1 MSQTQA
7 TSAEGAK
14 VIQLLDELVTKAIKA
29 RASDIHITP
38 REARWE
44 VRFRVDGV
52 MVQRSPL
59 PLLLGAQVASR
70 IKVLA
75 RMDISDRLVP
85 QDGVFT
91 HLPEQGGPTTSL
103 RCSTF
108 PSLHGEKIVMRLLAS
123 RGVRTISKL
132 GLDDTQAVNL
142 RRFARVQGGLVV
154 VTGPTGSGKT
164 STLYAV
170 LRELD
175 TRRRNVVTLEDPIE
189 VELRDVVQGQLN
201 RKRGFG
207 FAHGLRAI
215 LRQDPD
221 VIMVGEMRD
230 AETARIAVQ
239 ASLTGHLVLST
250 MHTNSMPDTITR
262 LVDLG
267 LEPYVVASALVG
279 VVTQRLVRTICPEC
293 KVRETPAQLLSLLP
307 EIGFEPPEGIAYFT
321 GMGCSACMDT
331 GFQGRTGLFEVV
343 ATDDELRRLIKASA
357 SAREIKGWL
366 MQQGIL
372 TVRRQGLQKVSE
384 GDTSLGEVLRLT

>member
-154 VTGPTGSGKT
+154 VTGPTGSGNYY
-164 STLYAV
+164 S
-170 LRELD
+170 
-175 TRRRNVVTLEDPIE
+175 NVVFC
-189 VELRDVVQGQLN
+189 V
-201 RKRGFG
+201 
-207 FAHGLRAI
+207 
-215 LRQDPD
+215 
-221 VIMVGEMRD
+221 
-230 AETARIAVQ
+230 
-239 ASLTGHLVLST
+239 
-250 MHTNSMPDTITR
+250 
-262 LVDLG
+262 
-267 LEPYVVASALVG
+267 Y
-279 VVTQRLVRTICPEC
+279 
-293 KVRETPAQLLSLLP
+293 
-307 EIGFEPPEGIAYFT
+307 EIGRVSDPHSTGGAQPTPTPPPHPALPFST
-321 GMGCSACMDT
+321 G
-331 GFQGRTGLFEVV
+331 
-343 ATDDELRRLIKASA
+343 RRP
-357 SAREIKGWL
+357 
-366 MQQGIL
+366 
-372 TVRRQGLQKVSE
+372 RQP
-384 GDTSLGEVLRLT
+384 RL

>member
-1 MSQTQA
+1 M
-7 TSAEGAK
+7 
-14 VIQLLDELVTKAIKA
+14 
-29 RASDIHITP
+29 
-38 REARWE
+38 
-44 VRFRVDGV
+44 VD
-52 MVQRSPL
+52 RSPL
-59 PLLLGAQVASR
+59 PLVLGAHVVSR

-75 RMDISDRLVP
+75 RMDISDRLIP

-91 HLPEQGGPTTSL
+91 HVPEGEGSRTAL

-108 PSLHGEKIVMRLLAS
+108 PSLHGEKIVMRLLAA
-123 RGVRTISKL
+123 RGVRNISKL
-132 GLDDTQAVNL
+132 GVEDSQAVEL
-142 RRFARVQGGLVV
+142 RGFVRKHGGLVV

-164 STLYAV
+164 STLYAM

-189 VELRDVVQGQLN
+189 IELRDVVQGQLN
-201 RKRGFG
+201 RKRGFD
-207 FAHGLRAI
+207 FANGLRAI

-230 AETARIAVQ
+230 SETAKIGVQ

-267 LEPYVVASALVG
+267 LEPYIVASALVG

-293 KVRETPAQLLSLLP
+293 KVQETPVQLIQKLP
-307 EIGFEPPEGIAYFT
+307 GLGFLPPQGITYYT

-343 ATDDELRRLIKASA
+343 GADDELRRLIKGNASQ
-357 SAREIKGWL
+357 REIKGWL
-366 MQQGIL
+366 AGCGVP
-372 TVRRQGLQKVSE
+372 TVRRQGLRKVAE
-384 GDTSLGEVLRLT
+384 GITSIGEVLRLT

>member
-14 VIQLLDELVTKAIKA
+14 VIQILDELVTKAIKA
-29 RASDIHITP
+29 RASDVHMTP

-44 VRFRVDGV
+44 VRFRIDGV
-52 MVQRSPL
+52 MVDRSPL
-59 PLLLGAQVASR
+59 PLVLGAHVASR

-91 HLPEQGGPTTSL
+91 HTPEGGGATTSL

-123 RGVRTISKL
+123 RSVRTISKL
-132 GLDDTQAVNL
+132 GLEGTQAVDL
-142 RRFARVQGGLVV
+142 KRFARVQGGLVV

-164 STLYAV
+164 STLYAM

-201 RKRGFG
+201 RKRGFD
-207 FAHGLRAI
+207 FANGLRAI

-230 AETARIAVQ
+230 PETAKIAIQ

-250 MHTNSMPDTITR
+250 MHTNSIPDTITR
-262 LVDLG
+262 IIDIG
-267 LEPYVVASALVG
+267 LPPYVVAASLLG
-279 VVTQRLVRTICPEC
+279 VVAQRLVRTICPHC
-293 KVRETPAQLLSLLP
+293 KVRETPARLLQLMPNL
-307 EIGFEPPEGIAYFT
+307 GFQPDDGVQYMT
-321 GMGCSACMDT
+321 GMGCAACLDT
-331 GFQGRTGLFEVV
+331 GYTGRRGIFEV
-343 ATDDELRRLIKASA
+343 ASTDDDLRRLIKSDAGS
-357 SAREIKGWL
+357 REYKVWL
-366 MQQGIL
+366 GMRGIQTL
-372 TVRRQGLQKVSE
+372 RRQGMGAVKSGE
-384 GDTSLGEVLRLT
+384 TSLDELLRLT

>member
-14 VIQLLDELVTKAIKA
+14 VIQILDELVTKAIKA
-29 RASDIHITP
+29 RASDVHMTP

-44 VRFRVDGV
+44 VRFRIDGV
-52 MVQRSPL
+52 MVDRSPL
-59 PLLLGAQVASR
+59 PLVLGAHVASR

-91 HLPEQGGPTTSL
+91 HTPEGGGATTSL

-123 RGVRTISKL
+123 RSVRTISKL
-132 GLDDTQAVNL
+132 GLEGTQAVDL
-142 RRFARVQGGLVV
+142 KRFARVQGGLVV

-164 STLYAV
+164 STLYAM

-201 RKRGFG
+201 RKRGFD
-207 FAHGLRAI
+207 FANGLRAI

-230 AETARIAVQ
+230 AETAKIAVQ

-267 LEPYVVASALVG
+267 LEPYIVASALVG

-293 KVRETPAQLLSLLP
+293 KVRETPAQLLKLLP
-307 EIGFEPPEGIAYFT
+307 EIGFAPDEGTTYFT
-321 GMGCSACMDT
+321 GMGCTVCMDT
-331 GFQGRTGLFEVV
+331 GYQGRTGLFEVV
-343 ATDDELRRLIKASA
+343 PADDDLRRLIKGSA
-357 SAREIKGWL
+357 SQREIKGWL
-366 MQQGIL
+366 GGRHIP
-372 TVRRQGLQKVSE
+372 TVRRQGLKKVAD
-384 GDTSLGEVLRLT
+384 GITSLDEVLRLT